1 MSRISHRR
9 ISIAQANDDFERYLA
24 AADEPF
30 AGWDFSWLTRTER
43 MASEPLPWSYASEV
57 LPYLW
62 RARWMADLGTG
73 GGEFLA
79 CLSPLPPTTY
89 ATEGYP
95 PNVAVARARLEALGV
110 QVYETDETEALPFAD
125 GALDLIIDRHE
136 SYRPEEVYRALRLGG
151 HFITQQV
158 GGANEKAIND
168 WLGIPF
174 DVPWATWS
182 LETAAQGLESAGFAI
197 LTRREA
203 TAPTRF
209 YDIGAV
215 VYYLKAIPWQIPDFS
230 VERYRDA
237 LLRLHERIQAD
248 GYLEMQSA
256 RFLIVA
262 RKPE

>member
-1 MSRISHRR
+1 VTST
-9 ISIAQANDDFERYLA
+9 DDFERYLA

-43 MASEPLPWSYASEV
+43 MASGPLSWSYASVV
-57 LPYLW
+57 LSYLW
-62 RARWMADLGTG
+62 RARSMADLGTG

-79 CLSPLPPTTY
+79 CLRPLPAQTY
-89 ATEGYP
+89 ATEAYA
-95 PNVAVARARLEALGV
+95 PNVPIARERLEQLGV
-110 QVYETDETEALPFAD
+110 QVFETDESETLPFASD
-125 GALDLIIDRHE
+125 SLDLIIDRHE
-136 SYRPEEVYRALRLGG
+136 SYRPEEVYRALRPGG

-158 GGANEKAIND
+158 DGPSQKPVSD
-168 WLGIPF
+168 WLGVPF
-174 DVPWATWS
+174 DVGWAKWS
-182 LETAAQGLESAGFAI
+182 LDVAAQGLESAGFTI

-209 YDIGAV
+209 FDIGAV

-230 VERYRDA
+230 ADRYRDA

-248 GYLEMQSA
+248 GYLEYQSA
-256 RFLIVA
+256 YFLIIA

>member
-1 MSRISHRR
+1 MTPSS
-9 ISIAQANDDFERYLA
+9 DFERLLA

-43 MASEPLPWSYASEV
+43 MASAPLPWSYASVV

-62 RARWMADLGTG
+62 RAEAMADLGTG

-79 CLSPLPPTTY
+79 CLRPLPPRAF

-95 PNVAVARARLEALGV
+95 PNVPVARQRLEPFGV
-110 QVYETDETEALPFAD
+110 QVFETDESETLPFASD
-125 GALDLIIDRHE
+125 ALDLIIDRHE
-136 SYRPEEVYRALRLGG
+136 SYRPEEVYRALRPGG

-158 GGANEKAIND
+158 DGPSQKAVSD
-168 WLGIPF
+168 WLAVPF
-174 DVPWATWS
+174 DVGWANWN
-182 LETAAQGLESAGFAI
+182 LDVAARGLESAGFAI
-197 LTRREA
+197 LMRREA

-215 VYYLKAIPWQIPDFS
+215 IYYLKAIPWQIPDFS
-230 VERYRDA
+230 VGRYHDT
-237 LLRLHERIQAD
+237 LLRLHERIQTD
-248 GYLEMQSA
+248 GYLETQSA
-256 RFLIVA
+256 RFLLIA